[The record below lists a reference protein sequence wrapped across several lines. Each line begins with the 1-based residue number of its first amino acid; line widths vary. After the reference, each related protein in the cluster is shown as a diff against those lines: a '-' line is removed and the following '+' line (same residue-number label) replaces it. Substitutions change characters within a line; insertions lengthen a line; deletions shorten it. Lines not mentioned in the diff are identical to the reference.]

1 MAKAVT
7 PKKMCINCGK
17 TKPISDFYPNRAWGA
32 QQNCDLYC
40 KKCVAAMVFD
50 KDSLRKYMWEN
61 NRLFSEKIYRVE
73 NPDGIEPA
81 SEKARTILRYAGT
94 AIPAAT
100 LLDDGKHRAIAF
112 GFPLETL
119 TTEGA
124 LDLVLRISMQYLV
137 K

>member
-1 MAKAVT
+1 VYPVT
-7 PKKMCINCGK
+7 FNETAREKTRTFIRDVLGYKWVTNYGDVSGIVVPKEGGPVQFGGPM
-17 TKPISDFYPNRAWGA
+17 TY
-32 QQNCDLYC
+32 
-40 KKCVAAMVFD
+40 
-50 KDSLRKYMWEN
+50 
-61 NRLFSEKIYRVE
+61 NRLFTDKVYRVE

-81 SEKARTILRYAGT
+81 SDKAMTLLRYAGT

-100 LLDDGKHRAIAF
+100 LLDDGKHRTIAF

-124 LDLVLRISMQYLV
+124 LDMVLRISMQYLV

>member
-1 MAKAVT
+1 MT
-7 PKKMCINCGK
+7 
-17 TKPISDFYPNRAWGA
+17 Y
-32 QQNCDLYC
+32 
-40 KKCVAAMVFD
+40 
-50 KDSLRKYMWEN
+50 
-61 NRLFSEKIYRVE
+61 NRLFTDKVYRVE

-81 SEKARTILRYAGT
+81 SDKAMTLLRYAGT

-100 LLDDGKHRAIAF
+100 LLDDGKHRTIAF

-124 LDLVLRISMQYLV
+124 LDMVLRISMQYLV